1 MHKAA
6 IHYRF
11 LLFAEKSSFNSKQI
25 TQMRYFV
32 DTLKAA
38 DICLFIIGSKLT
50 ERPVLGF
57 MH

>member
-11 LLFAEKSSFNSKQI
+11 LLFAKKSSFNSKQI
-25 TQMRYFV
+25 TRMRYFIN
-32 DTLKAA
+32 TLKAA

>member
-11 LLFAEKSSFNSKQI
+11 LLFTEKSSFNSKQI
-25 TQMRYFV
+25 TQMRYFI

>member
-25 TQMRYFV
+25 TQMRYFI

-38 DICLFIIGSKLT
+38 DIYLFIFGGKLT
-50 ERPVLGF
+50 KKPVLEY